1 MPTTVCSPYWL
12 TVLLL
17 DCKTITNSV
26 HAKQN
31 INFYVRLLLVIYI
44 STTTKFQCLKLVK
57 NNLKDPWRNL
67 LVVLPHKTK
76 SFHTECGEI
85 YNLLSHYISQ
95 WFLQPLCCFQLH
107 AKMNL
112 IKVAYFSD
120 KSQMTT
126 MLFWLRIL
134 YSHYLLFLLQVI
146 KKCGSEMDS
155 NCMT

>member
-1 MPTTVCSPYWL
+1 
-12 TVLLL
+12 
-17 DCKTITNSV
+17 
-26 HAKQN
+26 
-31 INFYVRLLLVIYI
+31 
-44 STTTKFQCLKLVK
+44 
-57 NNLKDPWRNL
+57 
-67 LVVLPHKTK
+67 
-76 SFHTECGEI
+76 
-85 YNLLSHYISQ
+85 
-95 WFLQPLCCFQLH
+95 
-107 AKMNL
+107 MNL